1 MREEDTE
8 EVKNEIEEEWRL
20 VERGR
25 LSMRDGRRL
34 RDGWERGRKR
44 GRVGGRTGKEERA
57 LGSGAEG
64 SRSSIKGRRH
74 DVEV

>member
-1 MREEDTE
+1 MEAG
-8 EVKNEIEEEWRL
+8 
-20 VERGR
+20 ERGR

-34 RDGWERGRKR
+34 RDGCKRGRKR
-44 GRVGGRTGKEERA
+44 GSVGGRTGKEERA

-64 SRSSIKGRRH
+64 SRSSMEGSRH